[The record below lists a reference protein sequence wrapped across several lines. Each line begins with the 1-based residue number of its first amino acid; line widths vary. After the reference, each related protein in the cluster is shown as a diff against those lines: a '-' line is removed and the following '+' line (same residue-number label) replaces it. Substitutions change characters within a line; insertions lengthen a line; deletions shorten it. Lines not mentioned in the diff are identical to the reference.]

1 MNAGE
6 KNYLPTVGWEYEGI
20 AWQAPNSGQPV
31 YRLYNPYSGDHHYT
45 MAQSEI
51 NSLTK
56 IGWRYEGLSFYSGGS
71 KPIYRLFNQMKK
83 LVPITIP

>member
-1 MNAGE
+1 MYRLYNRHTGE
-6 KNYLPTVGWEYEGI
+6 HLYIECRRKNYLPTVGWEYEGI

-56 IGWRYEGLSFYSGGS
+56 SVGV
-71 KPIYRLFNQMKK
+71 MK
-83 LVPITIP
+83 V

>member
-1 MNAGE
+1 MPE

-71 KPIYRLFNQMKK
+71 KPIYRLFNPNEK

>member
-1 MNAGE
+1 
-6 KNYLPTVGWEYEGI
+6 
-20 AWQAPNSGQPV
+20 
-31 YRLYNPYSGDHHYT
+31 

-71 KPIYRLFNQMKK
+71 KPIYRLFNPNEK

>member
-1 MNAGE
+1 MPE

-56 IGWRYEGLSFYSGGS
+56 IGWRYEGLSFILVVPSQFIDYL
-71 KPIYRLFNQMKK
+71 IQMKK